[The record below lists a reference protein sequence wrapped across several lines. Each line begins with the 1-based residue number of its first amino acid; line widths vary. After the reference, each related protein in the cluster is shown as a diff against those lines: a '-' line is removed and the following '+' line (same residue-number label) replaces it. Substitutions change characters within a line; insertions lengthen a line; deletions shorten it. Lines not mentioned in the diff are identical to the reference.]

1 MSVLVCASS
10 SHHSQQL
17 LRAEDVFLH
26 LVGILL
32 HLGDQQGQAAG
43 LAPAG

>member
-1 MSVLVCASS
+1 MSALVCAC

-17 LRAEDVFLH
+17 LRPEDVFLH

-32 HLGDQQGQAAG
+32 HLGDQQGQVAG